1 MTPTSTSQPQMKTQ
15 HTSPT
20 HTYPHTRQQQ
30 RVYGESLAFLLS
42 FSQPSDLARLKLWL
56 SFWVGLLFIYKST
69 KSKEKIK
76 KKIKISAGRGTNHRS
91 SPVCSAHIV
100 LWNVDRWTHRAASLN
115 QTPPRQH
122 TLSIPSWHQEG
133 FCRFFN
139 ICRSLQTA
147 TLAKF
152 PHQSQVELMR
162 VIAQPL
168 NQIQGFNISWML
180 DKSWALW
187 WLIPQVKWHPTM
199 VCKCYSSTKNIN
211 RFILLF
217 TLLKSEQAIDTVQ
230 GKLIE

>member
-1 MTPTSTSQPQMKTQ
+1 MTVWPCTAQAVTFFSSRTSFHLQ
-15 HTSPT
+15 
-20 HTYPHTRQQQ
+20 
-30 RVYGESLAFLLS
+30 
-42 FSQPSDLARLKLWL
+42 
-56 SFWVGLLFIYKST
+56 IYK
-69 KSKEKIK
+69 EKRENQ

-91 SPVCSAHIV
+91 SPVCYAHIV
-100 LWNVDRWTHRAASLN
+100 WWNVDRWAHRAAGLN

-147 TLAKF
+147 ALAKF
-152 PHQSQVELMR
+152 PHRSQVELMR

-187 WLIPQVKWHPTM
+187 WFIPQVKWNPTM
-199 VCKCYSSTKNIN
+199 AYKCFSSTEYVNG
-211 RFILLF
+211 FILLF
-217 TLLKSEQAIDTVQ
+217 TLLKSEQATDTVQ
-230 GKLIE
+230 NKLIK